1 MNPIELTRDNF
12 TEEVI
17 HSPVPVLIDLWAP
30 WCGPCRALAP
40 ILEKVAQ
47 EQNIA
52 IGKVNVEESNTEA
65 LVKQYN
71 IRSIP
76 ALFFFKKGQQI
87 GSHVGAL
94 SEEELLNKIRS
105 L

>member
-1 MNPIELTRDNF
+1 MATVALTSDTF
-12 TEEVI
+12 KTFIQQPLAAV
-17 HSPVPVLIDLWAP
+17 DFWAP
-30 WCGPCRALAP
+30 WCGPCRSLAP

-47 EQNIA
+47 EHNIP
-52 IGKVNVEESNTEA
+52 IGKINVEESDAEA

-71 IRSIP
+71 IRNIP
-76 ALFFFKKGQQI
+76 ALFFFKNGQQV

-94 SEEELLNKIRS
+94 SKEELLSKIRS

>member
-1 MNPIELTRDNF
+1 MATATVLTSDTF
-12 TEEVI
+12 EAFIQQSLAV
-17 HSPVPVLIDLWAP
+17 VDFWAP

-52 IGKVNVEESNTEA
+52 IGKVNVEEGDMEA

-76 ALFFFKKGQQI
+76 ALFFFKNGQQVS
-87 GSHVGAL
+87 SHVGAL
-94 SEEELLNKIRS
+94 SEEDLLNKIRS

>member
-1 MNPIELTRDNF
+1 MSTVTVLTSDTF
-12 TEEVI
+12 EAFIQQPLAV
-17 HSPVPVLIDLWAP
+17 VDFWAP
-30 WCGPCRALAP
+30 WCGPCRTLAP

-52 IGKVNVEESNTEA
+52 IGKVNVEESETEA

-76 ALFFFKKGQQI
+76 ALFFFKNGQQV
-87 GSHVGAL
+87 GSHVGML
-94 SEEELLNKIRS
+94 SEEDLLHKIRS

>member
-1 MNPIELTRDNF
+1 MSTVTVLTSDTF
-12 TEEVI
+12 EAFVQQ
-17 HSPVPVLIDLWAP
+17 PLAVVDFWAP

-47 EQNIA
+47 EQNVA
-52 IGKVNVEESNTEA
+52 IGKVNVEESDAEA

-76 ALFFFKKGQQI
+76 ALFFFKNGQQVS
-87 GSHVGAL
+87 SHVGAL
-94 SEEELLNKIRS
+94 SEEDLLSKIRS

>member
-1 MNPIELTRDNF
+1 MSTVTVLTSDTF
-12 TEEVI
+12 EAFIQQPLAV
-17 HSPVPVLIDLWAP
+17 VDFWAP

-47 EQNIA
+47 EQNVA
-52 IGKVNVEESNTEA
+52 IGKVNVEEGDTEA

-71 IRSIP
+71 IRSVP
-76 ALFFFKKGQQI
+76 ALFFYKNGQQVY
-87 GSHVGAL
+87 SHVGAL
-94 SEEELLNKIRS
+94 SKEDLLNKIRS

>member
-1 MNPIELTRDNF
+1 MSTVTVLTSVAFEAFIQQPLAVVDF
-12 TEEVI
+12 
-17 HSPVPVLIDLWAP
+17 WAP
-30 WCGPCRALAP
+30 WCGPCRTLAP

-52 IGKVNVEESNTEA
+52 IGKVNVEESETKA

-76 ALFFFKKGQQI
+76 ALFFFKNGQQV

-94 SEEELLNKIRS
+94 SEEDLLHKIRS

>member
-1 MNPIELTRDNF
+1 MSTVTVLTSVAFEAFIQQPLAVVDF
-12 TEEVI
+12 
-17 HSPVPVLIDLWAP
+17 WAP
-30 WCGPCRALAP
+30 WCGPCRTLAP
-40 ILEKVAQ
+40 ILEKVAR

-52 IGKVNVEESNTEA
+52 IGKVNVEESETEA

-76 ALFFFKKGQQI
+76 ALFFFKNGQQV

-94 SEEELLNKIRS
+94 SEEDLLDKIRS

>member
-1 MNPIELTRDNF
+1 MSAVTILTSDTF
-12 TEEVI
+12 EDFIQQPLAV
-17 HSPVPVLIDLWAP
+17 VDFWAP

-40 ILEKVAQ
+40 VLEKVAQ
-47 EQNIA
+47 EQDIA
-52 IGKVNVEESNTEA
+52 VGKVNVEESDTA
-65 LVKQYN
+65 DLVKQYN

-76 ALFFFKKGQQI
+76 ALFFFKNGQQV

-94 SEEELLNKIRS
+94 SEEDLLSKIQS

>member
-1 MNPIELTRDNF
+1 MATVTVLTSDTF
-12 TEEVI
+12 KTFIQQPLAV
-17 HSPVPVLIDLWAP
+17 VDFWAP

-40 ILEKVAQ
+40 ILEKVSQ

-71 IRSIP
+71 VRSIP
-76 ALFFFKKGQQI
+76 ALFFFKNGQLV

-94 SEEELLNKIRS
+94 SEEDLLNKIRS

>member
-1 MNPIELTRDNF
+1 MSTVTVLTSVAFEAFIQQPLAVVDF
-12 TEEVI
+12 
-17 HSPVPVLIDLWAP
+17 WAP
-30 WCGPCRALAP
+30 WCGPCCALAP

-52 IGKVNVEESNTEA
+52 IGKVNVEESETKA

-76 ALFFFKKGQQI
+76 ALFFFKNGQQV

-94 SEEELLNKIRS
+94 SEED
-105 L
+105 

>member
-1 MNPIELTRDNF
+1 MSTVTVLTSDTF
-12 TEEVI
+12 EAFIQQPLAV
-17 HSPVPVLIDLWAP
+17 VDFWAP

-47 EQNIA
+47 EQNVA
-52 IGKVNVEESNTEA
+52 IGKVNVEEGNTEA

-76 ALFFFKKGQQI
+76 ALFFFKNGQQV
-87 GSHVGAL
+87 GNHVGAL
-94 SEEELLNKIRS
+94 SEEDLLGKIRS

>member
-1 MNPIELTRDNF
+1 MSTVTVSTSDTFEAFIQQPLAVVDF
-12 TEEVI
+12 
-17 HSPVPVLIDLWAP
+17 WAP
-30 WCGPCRALAP
+30 WCDPCRALAP

-52 IGKVNVEESNTEA
+52 IGKVNVEEGDMEA

-76 ALFFFKKGQQI
+76 ALFFFKNGQQV
-87 GSHVGAL
+87 GSHIGAL
-94 SEEELLNKIRS
+94 SEEDLLDKIRS

>member
-1 MNPIELTRDNF
+1 MATVTVLTSDTF
-12 TEEVI
+12 EAFIQQPLV
-17 HSPVPVLIDLWAP
+17 VVDFWAP

-47 EQNIA
+47 EQNVA
-52 IGKVNVEESNTEA
+52 IGKVNVEEGDMEA

-76 ALFFFKKGQQI
+76 ALFFFKNGQQV
-87 GSHVGAL
+87 GSHIGAL
-94 SEEELLNKIRS
+94 SEEDLLSKIRS

>member
-1 MNPIELTRDNF
+1 MATV
-12 TEEVI
+12 T
-17 HSPVPVLIDLWAP
+17 VLISDTFEAFIHQPLAVVDFWAP

-52 IGKVNVEESNTEA
+52 IGKVNVEESETEA

-76 ALFFFKKGQQI
+76 ALFFFKNGQQV

-94 SEEELLNKIRS
+94 SEEDLLDKIRS

>member
-1 MNPIELTRDNF
+1 M
-12 TEEVI
+12 
-17 HSPVPVLIDLWAP
+17 IDFWAP

-47 EQNIA
+47 EQNVA
-52 IGKVNVEESNTEA
+52 IGKVNVEESETEA
-65 LVKQYN
+65 LVKQYH
-71 IRSIP
+71 IRNIP
-76 ALFFFKKGQQI
+76 ALFFFKNGRQV

-94 SEEELLNKIRS
+94 SEEELLSKIRS

>member
-1 MNPIELTRDNF
+1 MSTVTVLTSDTF
-12 TEEVI
+12 EAFIQQPLAVVDFWT
-17 HSPVPVLIDLWAP
+17 P

-47 EQNIA
+47 KQNVA
-52 IGKVNVEESNTEA
+52 IGKVNVEENNTED

-76 ALFFFKKGQQI
+76 ALFFFKNGQQV

-94 SEEELLNKIRS
+94 SEEDLLSKIRS

>member
-1 MNPIELTRDNF
+1 MSTVTVLTSDTF
-12 TEEVI
+12 EAFIQQPLAV
-17 HSPVPVLIDLWAP
+17 VDFWAP

-47 EQNIA
+47 EQNIT
-52 IGKVNVEESNTEA
+52 IGKVNVEEGDMEA

-76 ALFFFKKGQQI
+76 ALFFFKNGQQVD
-87 GSHVGAL
+87 SHVGAL
-94 SEEELLNKIRS
+94 SEEDLLSKIRS